1 MREIKGAV
9 FDADG
14 TLFDSMGLWDR
25 AGEIYL
31 RRKGI
36 RPGEDTK
43 EQLETM
49 TMEES
54 AEYFRSSYGIRLERD
69 EIIDEFNRMI
79 YDCYEKVIRIKP
91 GVLQVLEDLKS
102 RNVRMCIATSTD
114 RPLIEAA
121 LKNNGID
128 GYFTGLLTC
137 TEAGAGKRNPRIYEL
152 AMGIL
157 GTKKEETLVFE
168 DAYFAAETAKKYG
181 ITKTA
186 LIIVGEVVLHQDY
199 ERSRLYDPSFT
210 TEYRKAGHP
219 WNQQEAGDG
228 KD

>member
-102 RNVRMCIATSTD
+102 RNVRICIATSTD

-168 DAYFAAETAKKYG
+168 DAYFAAETAKKSG
-181 ITKTA
+181 
-186 LIIVGEVVLHQDY
+186 
-199 ERSRLYDPSFT
+199 FT
-210 TEYRKAGHP
+210 VAVIRDFYSEKDREKLLKLADIYLES
-219 WNQQEAGDG
+219 WEEWG
-228 KD
+228 KNR

>member
-14 TLFDSMGLWDR
+14 TLFDSMGLWDQ

-36 RPGEDTK
+36 TPGEDIK

-49 TMEES
+49 SMEES
-54 AEYFRSSYGIRLERD
+54 AEYFRSSYGIKLERD
-69 EIIDEFNRMI
+69 EIIDEFNTMI
-79 YDCYEKVIRIKP
+79 YECYKNEIRIKP

-114 RPLIEAA
+114 RSLIEAA
-121 LKNNGID
+121 LKNNKIGE
-128 GYFTGLLTC
+128 YFTGLLTC

-157 GTKKEETLVFE
+157 GTKKEETLVLE
-168 DAYFAAETAKKYG
+168 DAYFAAETAKNAGFLLAVIRDFYSEK
-181 ITKTA
+181 
-186 LIIVGEVVLHQDY
+186 D
-199 ERSRLYDPSFT
+199 
-210 TEYRKAGHP
+210 RKKLLKLADIYLEN
-219 WNQQEAGDG
+219 WEEWG
-228 KD
+228 KKR

>member
-14 TLFDSMGLWDR
+14 TLFDSMGLWDQ

-36 RPGEDTK
+36 TPGEDIK

-49 TMEES
+49 SMEES
-54 AEYFRSSYGIRLERD
+54 AEYFRSSYGIKLERD
-69 EIIDEFNRMI
+69 EIIDEFNTMI
-79 YDCYEKVIRIKP
+79 YECYKNEIRIKP

-114 RPLIEAA
+114 RSLIEAA
-121 LKNNGID
+121 LKNNKIGE
-128 GYFTGLLTC
+128 YFTSLLTC

-157 GTKKEETLVFE
+157 GTKKEETLVLE
-168 DAYFAAETAKKYG
+168 DAYFAAETAKNAGFLLAVIRDFYSEK
-181 ITKTA
+181 
-186 LIIVGEVVLHQDY
+186 D
-199 ERSRLYDPSFT
+199 
-210 TEYRKAGHP
+210 RKKLLKLADIYLEN
-219 WNQQEAGDG
+219 WEEWG
-228 KD
+228 KKR

>member
-14 TLFDSMGLWDR
+14 TLFDSMGLWDQ

-36 RPGEDTK
+36 TPGEDIK

-49 TMEES
+49 SMEES
-54 AEYFRSSYGIRLERD
+54 AEYFRSSYGIKLERD
-69 EIIDEFNRMI
+69 EIIDEFNTMI
-79 YDCYEKVIRIKP
+79 YECYKNEIRIKP

-114 RPLIEAA
+114 RSLIEAA
-121 LKNNGID
+121 LKNNKIGE
-128 GYFTGLLTC
+128 YFTSLLTC

-152 AMGIL
+152 TMGIL
-157 GTKKEETLVFE
+157 GTKKEETLVLE
-168 DAYFAAETAKKYG
+168 DAYFAAETAKNAGFLLAVIRDFYSEK
-181 ITKTA
+181 
-186 LIIVGEVVLHQDY
+186 D
-199 ERSRLYDPSFT
+199 
-210 TEYRKAGHP
+210 RKKLLKLADIYLEN
-219 WNQQEAGDG
+219 WEEWG
-228 KD
+228 KKR

>member
-1 MREIKGAV
+1 MRIIKGAI

-14 TLFDSMGLWDR
+14 TLFDSMGLWDQ

-31 RRKGI
+31 RQKGI
-36 RPGEDTK
+36 RSREDIK

-54 AEYFRSSYGIRLERD
+54 AEYFRSSYGINLECD
-69 EIIDEFNRMI
+69 EIINEFNTMI
-79 YDCYEKVIRIKP
+79 YDCYKKEIRIKP

-102 RNVRMCIATSTD
+102 RNIRMCIATSTD

-128 GYFTGLLTC
+128 GYFSGIITC
-137 TEAGAGKRNPRIYEL
+137 TEAGSGKRNPRIYEL

-157 GTKKEETLVFE
+157 GTKKEETLVLE
-168 DAYFAAETAKKYG
+168 DAYFAANTAKKSGFFLAVIRDLYSEKDREKLLKLADIYLESWEEWG
-181 ITKTA
+181 KPNEKGT
-186 LIIVGEVVLHQDY
+186 DNC
-199 ERSRLYDPSFT
+199 RFRL
-210 TEYRKAGHP
+210 
-219 WNQQEAGDG
+219 
-228 KD
+228 